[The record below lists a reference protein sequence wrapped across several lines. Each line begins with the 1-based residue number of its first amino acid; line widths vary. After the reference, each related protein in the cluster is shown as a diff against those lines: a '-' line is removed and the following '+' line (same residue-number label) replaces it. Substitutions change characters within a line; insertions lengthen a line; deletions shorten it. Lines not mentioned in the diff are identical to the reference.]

1 LRPENFVRPDGT
13 YGAVDSIFTFTVS
26 GLQFADTQASA
37 LTGALSRVAGE
48 SVASSP
54 YAITQGT
61 LSANGNYLINFT
73 GNALAIVPAT
83 LTMTAQAQAKIYG
96 ALDPALTF
104 RQLCAHPRRLNC
116 KQLRDHI
123 SRRDADHHST
133 GSANS
138 FTRAHPGRKHRADL
152 ERGEQCCVSGAI

>member
-104 RQLCAHPRRLNC
+104 NASGFQFTDTSGSVLTGALARSSGEKRFGQSICNYTG
-116 KQLRDHI
+116 
-123 SRRDADHHST
+123 DA
-133 GSANS
+133 G
-138 FTRAHPGRKHRADL
+138 
-152 ERGEQCCVSGAI
+152 GE